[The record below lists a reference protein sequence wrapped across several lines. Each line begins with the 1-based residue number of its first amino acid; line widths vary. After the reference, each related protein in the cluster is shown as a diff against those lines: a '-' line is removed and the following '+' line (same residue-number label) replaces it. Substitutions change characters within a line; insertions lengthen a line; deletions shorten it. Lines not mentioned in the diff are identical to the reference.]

1 MKVLLEVS
9 QNLQSNGRTRDLEC
23 VVAKRAQ
30 IMICHKLK
38 ENYSFFRRNCS
49 LTHSMV
55 KYQEH
60 VDFGKYQEATDSYQ
74 KEQL

>member
-1 MKVLLEVS
+1 M
-9 QNLQSNGRTRDLEC
+9 
-23 VVAKRAQ
+23 

-38 ENYSFFRRNCS
+38 ENYSFFQRNCS
-49 LTHSMV
+49 LTHGMV

-60 VDFGKYQEATDSYQ
+60 VDFSKYQEATDSYE